1 MGGQCGIV
9 MEQLL
14 IIKGALPG
22 RNESE
27 KAARS
32 HWAVGAKLKKDNTD
46 LVMWEC
52 KTQKIKPVQE
62 KARVEITFYEKDM
75 RRDSDNVYGGLKYIL
90 DGLVKAGVI
99 KDDSRRYIDLYINPV
114 ELDRQ
119 NPRIEIKIKELVE

>member
-1 MGGQCGIV
+1 

-14 IIKGALPG
+14 IIKGTLPG

-27 KAARS
+27 KAART
-32 HWAVGAKLKKDNTD
+32 HWAVGAKLKKEYTE
-46 LVMWEC
+46 LVKLEC
-52 KTQKIKPVQE
+52 KAQRIKPLLN
-62 KARVEITFYEKDM
+62 KARIEVTFYEKDM

-119 NPRIEIKIKELVE
+119 NPRIEVEIKEI